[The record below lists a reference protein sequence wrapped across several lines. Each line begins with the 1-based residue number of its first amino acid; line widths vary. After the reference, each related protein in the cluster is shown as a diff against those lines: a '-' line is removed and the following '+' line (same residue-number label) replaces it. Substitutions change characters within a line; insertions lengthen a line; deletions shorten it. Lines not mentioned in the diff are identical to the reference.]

1 MRTIARN
8 PVPISNGMPEQRGAD
23 RDRSFL
29 PRLHGS
35 SLDGKYRPMTATDWK
50 GGQAL
55 RAGVRMLRFKMS
67 TQSLGRIE
75 LWAVLSARTVRSAL
89 RDDFGIAASSIAFA
103 AFLAMIPLAGVIAGV
118 YGMVVPPTA
127 VADNMDKIVAIL
139 PVSAQQLVAA
149 NLNRGLASGRDG
161 IVTLM
166 LSLGIAL
173 FSARRAGRSLL
184 HGINLAYR
192 IERERS
198 GLRRQL
204 VSTIVVLGCAAL
216 VLTALISLSV
226 LTFLQ
231 SYVPDG
237 LPGARLASAI
247 TLFGSLTLGA
257 GGGLIILYRYA
268 PASEAIAW
276 RSALPGTIAG
286 VALWLTATMMFRAY
300 VARFA
305 RFDDTYGSLS
315 AVVVLMLWLMVSAW
329 ALLLGARLNAEAMCH
344 AGEHIKE
351 RAE

>member
-1 MRTIARN
+1 M
-8 PVPISNGMPEQRGAD
+8 M
-23 RDRSFL
+23 
-29 PRLHGS
+29 
-35 SLDGKYRPMTATDWK
+35 ATDWK

-55 RAGVRMLRFKMS
+55 RAGVRLLRFKMS
-67 TQSLGRIE
+67 TQALGRIG
-75 LWAVLSARTVRSAL
+75 LWAMLSARTVRSAF

-103 AFLAMIPLAGVIAGV
+103 AFLAMIPLVGVVAGV

-139 PVSAQQLVAA
+139 PVSAQHLVAA
-149 NLNRGLASGRDG
+149 NLNHGLASGRGG
-161 IVTLM
+161 IVTLIV
-166 LSLGIAL
+166 SLGIAL

-192 IERERS
+192 IERERR

-204 VSTIVVLGCAAL
+204 VSTIIVLGCAAL
-216 VLTALISLSV
+216 VLTALVSLSV

-237 LPGARLASAI
+237 LPGARLVSAI

-257 GGGLIILYRYA
+257 GGGLIVLHRYA
-268 PASEAIAW
+268 PASEAIPW

-315 AVVVLMLWLMVSAW
+315 AVVVLMLWLMVSGW
-329 ALLLGARLNAEAMCH
+329 ALLLGARLNAEAMRH